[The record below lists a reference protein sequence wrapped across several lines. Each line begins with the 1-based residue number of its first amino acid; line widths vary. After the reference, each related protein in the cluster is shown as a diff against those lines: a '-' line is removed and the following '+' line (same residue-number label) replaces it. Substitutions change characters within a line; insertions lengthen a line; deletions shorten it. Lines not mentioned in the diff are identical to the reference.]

1 MNFFLTSCKIIKS
14 NETQLVFFCRG
25 GFTGSFRS
33 GGRFGSSQG
42 GARGRG
48 GHFRGGSGGR
58 GRGRGRGDP
67 VSSEDLDADLEK
79 YHSEAMQIN

>member
-1 MNFFLTSCKIIKS
+1 MIKINVS
-14 NETQLVFFCRG
+14 LPVFSCRG
-25 GFTGSFRS
+25 GFTGSFRG
-33 GGRFGSSQG
+33 GGRFGPSQG
-42 GARGRG
+42 GGRGR
-48 GHFRGGSGGR
+48 GHFRGGSSGR